1 MVSKYPYFLYVRGT
15 TPSLASLLAMTFGQP
30 RPISYAVKFWW
41 KRILVN
47 RINFFNYTLLNLN
60 NVDILIFVFHICR
73 TSRDL
78 LYKVIFQ
85 DPDCRNAVCWAEKY
99 PETKEPD
106 TLISFSFG
114 STQSQEKR
122 PQGLDLGRSTASNQ
136 AIANL
141 RPRLQRWSSELQ
153 FILLPQIFC
162 CCISGSCLEYDVIPS
177 KPENKGSW
185 CKKYGF
191 RNANKKVC

>member
-47 RINFFNYTLLNLN
+47 RINFFTYTLLNLN
-60 NVDILIFVFHICR
+60 NVDILIFVFHISR

-85 DPDCRNAVCWAEKY
+85 DPDHQNAVC
-99 PETKEPD
+99 
-106 TLISFSFG
+106 
-114 STQSQEKR
+114 
-122 PQGLDLGRSTASNQ
+122 
-136 AIANL
+136 
-141 RPRLQRWSSELQ
+141 
-153 FILLPQIFC
+153 
-162 CCISGSCLEYDVIPS
+162 
-177 KPENKGSW
+177 
-185 CKKYGF
+185 
-191 RNANKKVC
+191 

>member
-1 MVSKYPYFLYVRGT
+1 MQTEKEYFFI
-15 TPSLASLLAMTFGQP
+15 SLIIF
-30 RPISYAVKFWW
+30 KFLHI
-41 KRILVN
+41 KMLVN
-47 RINFFNYTLLNLN
+47 LKFQRKCEMLKKSKFLRFD
-60 NVDILIFVFHICR
+60 V

-85 DPDCRNAVCWAEKY
+85 DPDRRNAVCWAEKY

-136 AIANL
+136 AIAKL
-141 RPRLQRWSSELQ
+141 RPRLQCQSSELQ
-153 FILLPQIFC
+153 FYLLPKIWCSIFVVVLQNLNANA
-162 CCISGSCLEYDVIPS
+162 ISGIWRDT
-177 KPENKGSW
+177 K
-185 CKKYGF
+185 
-191 RNANKKVC
+191 